1 MEAISFSRHG
11 LDTLTRRERE
21 VLDLL
26 GQWCTNKQ
34 ISESL
39 YVSLGTVKIH
49 VRNVRKKL
57 RVGSRYD
64 AARIALKHKEHQVN
78 DLALPAGWKELTRRE
93 QIVALALADPT
104 FASLTEELIAQ
115 RLGIRATTLKK
126 HLQRIYRKLNVR
138 TRAGATL
145 VAAHVARTLPSA
157 HASPGASH
165 EAP

>member
-1 MEAISFSRHG
+1 MEAISTSRHG

-39 YVSLGTVKIH
+39 FVSLGTVKVH

-64 AARIALKHKEHQVN
+64 AARIALKQKEHQVN
-78 DLALPAGWKELTRRE
+78 DLALPVGWKELTRRE
-93 QIVALALADPT
+93 QIVG
-104 FASLTEELIAQ
+104 
-115 RLGIRATTLKK
+115 R
-126 HLQRIYRKLNVR
+126 
-138 TRAGATL
+138 
-145 VAAHVARTLPSA
+145 
-157 HASPGASH
+157 
-165 EAP
+165 